1 MIPCESVVTGSV
13 RAVAFTLLELEKMS
27 KFLDFRHHGW
37 LEYLSVSCHA
47 GNHAL

>member
-1 MIPCESVVTGSV
+1 ML
-13 RAVAFTLLELEKMS
+13 FDDEKMS

-37 LEYLSVSCHA
+37 LEYLSVCCQA